1 MVVLDI
7 LKCKC
12 PNCKE
17 GDVFEP
23 KSGLISFGIPKMKPR
38 CENCNYKFEREPGFF
53 FGAMFVSYALA
64 VAEYITF
71 FVVAH
76 FLLDLPILYAFFGIG
91 ILAILG
97 SGFNFRTSR
106 LIWIYFFYKSPSTN
120 QIHKH
125 IE

>member
-7 LKCKC
+7 LKGKC
-12 PNCKE
+12 PHCKE
-17 GDVFEP
+17 GNVFEA
-23 KSGLISFGIPKMKPR
+23 KKGLISFGIPKMKPR

-64 VAEYITF
+64 VAEYVTF

-76 FLLDLPILYAFFGIG
+76 FFLGVPVLYAFFGIG

-106 LIWIYFFYKSPSTN
+106 LIWIHFFHKSPSTERV
-120 QIHKH
+120 H
-125 IE
+125 ERVE